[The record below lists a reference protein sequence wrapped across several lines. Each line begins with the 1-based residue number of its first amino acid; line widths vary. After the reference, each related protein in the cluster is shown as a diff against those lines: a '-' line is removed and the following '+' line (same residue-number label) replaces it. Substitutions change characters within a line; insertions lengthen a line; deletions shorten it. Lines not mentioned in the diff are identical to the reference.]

1 MTPIIESLKEIK
13 EVDSETTIADMKL
26 EIILPFTITNYY
38 RYFGSLTTPA
48 CDEVVEW
55 NVVDRPVIGISEDQ
69 MLEFQALR
77 DRHGFNVK
85 YI

>member
-13 EVDSETTIADMKL
+13 EVNSETTIADMKL
-26 EIILPFTITNYY
+26 ENILPFTITNYY
-38 RYFGSLTTPA
+38 RYFGSLTTPT

-77 DRHGFNVK
+77 DRHGFNV
-85 YI
+85 